1 MNIKYEFLTGEIIEI
16 EVSDD
21 IAEVA
26 IEIERDTYNSNRR
39 ETRRHNSIEDMQSLG
54 VQFKDIESDAANIV
68 EEKENKET
76 LHNALDKLL
85 PQQKEL
91 VQKVFFQGMSIVQI
105 ARAEGVNEA
114 AIRNRLK
121 KIYKK
126 LKNILI

>member
-39 ETRRHNSIEDMQSLG
+39 ETRRHNSIEDMEGQGLQFDDKG
-54 VQFKDIESDAANIV
+54 VAVTTIV
-68 EEKENKET
+68 EEKETNEA

-114 AIRNRLK
+114 AIRNRLN

>member
-39 ETRRHNSIEDMQSLG
+39 ETRRHNSIEDMEGQGLQFDDKG
-54 VQFKDIESDAANIV
+54 VAVATIV
-68 EEKENKET
+68 EEKETNEA
-76 LHNALDKLL
+76 LQNALDKLL

-91 VQKVFFQGMSIVQI
+91 VQKVFFQGMSIAQI

-114 AIRNRLK
+114 AIRNRLN

>member
-39 ETRRHNSIEDMQSLG
+39 ETRRHNSIEDMEGQGLQFDDKG
-54 VQFKDIESDAANIV
+54 VAVATIV
-68 EEKENKET
+68 EEKETNEA
-76 LHNALDKLL
+76 LQNALDKLL

-91 VQKVFFQGMSIVQI
+91 VQKVFFQGMSIAQI

-114 AIRNRLK
+114 AIRNSLN

>member
-1 MNIKYEFLTGEIIEI
+1 MNIKYEFLTGETLEI
-16 EVSDD
+16 EVSDE

-26 IEIERDTYNSNRR
+26 IEIERETYNSNRR

-54 VQFKDIESDAANIV
+54 VQFKDIESDTANMV

-114 AIRNRLK
+114 AIRNRLN